1 MPFQIVTLDR
11 PGGKVKRDT
20 EVYVVTDNA
29 FLKNLTVSQTV
40 LHPGQST
47 KGHSHDGLDEV
58 YIFISGQGWIE
69 LDGEKMR
76 ISAGD
81 MVLISGGTFHRVFQ
95 GIDIPNKDLIF
106 TCIFQQYTREEDLT

>member
-1 MPFQIVTLDR
+1 MSFQIVTLDC

-29 FLKNLTVSQTV
+29 FLQNLTVSQTV

-58 YIFISGQGWIE
+58 YIFISGKGEME
-69 LDGEKMR
+69 LDDERVPVK
-76 ISAGD
+76 AGN
-81 MVLISGGTFHRVFQ
+81 MVLIPGGTFHRVHQ
-95 GIDIPNKDLIF
+95 DPDINKDLIF
-106 TCIFQQYTREEDLT
+106 TCIFQKYTREEDK